1 MLSYIL
7 YQTASIFDFCSLTE
21 IYVEADCYEEESQE
35 QTSEGCN
42 VCFYLISNLSFVCVC
57 VCVCEC
63 VCIYVC
69 VCVCIYVGES
79 EVTQAS
85 RVQEAGA
92 ESGRQREKQRER
104 GRQ

>member
-7 YQTASIFDFCSLTE
+7 YETASIFNFCSLTE

-57 VCVCEC
+57 VSVC

-69 VCVCIYVGES
+69 VCVCIYVGEC

>member
-1 MLSYIL
+1 M
-7 YQTASIFDFCSLTE
+7 
-21 IYVEADCYEEESQE
+21 
-35 QTSEGCN
+35 
-42 VCFYLISNLSFVCVC
+42 CVC
-57 VCVCEC
+57 VSVC
-63 VCIYVC
+63 
-69 VCVCIYVGES
+69 

>member
-42 VCFYLISNLSFVCVC
+42 VCFYLISNLLF
-57 VCVCEC
+57 
-63 VCIYVC
+63 